1 MDAEKSKAIVKA
13 WFDKLATGDATGAF
27 ELFAPDTVYVLQGT
41 TPVSGTYR
49 GLPAI
54 LGDFFA
60 PWRMRIDGDLT
71 LALDELIGE
80 GERVVALA
88 RGSAKTVTG
97 ARYDNQYCFVFTVRG
112 GRITEVNEFLD
123 TVLVETAA
131 YGRKLV

>member
-1 MDAEKSKAIVKA
+1 MSGEKAVVQE
-13 WFDKLATGDATGAF
+13 WFDKLAVGDADAAF
-27 ELFAPDTVYVLQGT
+27 ALFAPDCTYILQGT

-54 LGDFFA
+54 LNDFFA
-60 PWRMRIDGDLT
+60 PWRTRIDGPLT
-71 LALDELIGE
+71 LALHELIGE

-97 ARYDNQYCFVFTVRG
+97 ARYDNEYVFVFRVRG
-112 GRITEVNEFLD
+112 GKIVEVNEFLD

-131 YGRKLV
+131 YGRRLV

>member
-1 MDAEKSKAIVKA
+1 MSEARAIVQQ

-27 ELFAPDTVYVLQGT
+27 ELFAPDCVYVLQGT

-54 LGDFFA
+54 LNDFFA
-60 PWRMRIDGDLT
+60 PWRTRIDG
-71 LALDELIGE
+71 ALVVKVKELIAE

-88 RGSAKTVTG
+88 SGHARTVTG
-97 ARYDNQYCFVFTVRG
+97 ASYDNEYAFVFRVRG
-112 GRITEVNEFLD
+112 GRIVEVNEFLD

-131 YGRKLV
+131 YGRRLV

>member
-1 MDAEKSKAIVKA
+1 MSNPKAVVKE
-13 WFDKLATGDATGAF
+13 WFDKLAVGDAEAAF
-27 ELFAPDTVYVLQGT
+27 GLFSPDCTYILQGT
-41 TPVSGTYR
+41 TPVSGTYK

-54 LGDFFA
+54 LNDFFA
-60 PWRMRIDGDLT
+60 PWRTRIDGPLT

-97 ARYDNQYCFVFTVRG
+97 ARYDNDYAFVFRVRE
-112 GRITEVNEFLD
+112 GRIVEVNEFLD
-123 TVLVETAA
+123 TALVETAA